1 MTGIIDV
8 GGGMKCAYSAGL
20 YDFFIENGI
29 AFDYYLGVSAGS
41 MNLLSYMAGEKGR
54 NIKMYRD
61 SASGDEY
68 LSVSNFLHTGAYMN
82 YAKVR
87 EDFYA
92 DSGSD
97 PFHFDR
103 FFGSTGRFTVSV
115 TEAESGDTVF
125 FDRAYMKNREQLLDV
140 ISASCCL
147 PLVSKPQTIDGKKYF
162 DGGLAEPIPFRRAFA
177 DGCDKLVVVMSTSVD
192 KKRERLPGMNLIGP
206 ALLRSYPNISSVM
219 EDRHAVYNY
228 MIRCLKEYEREH
240 KAMIF
245 SPDDIPGAFSLIKD
259 VDVINRLYENGIS
272 DAEKN
277 LDALI
282 GFLSTSA

>member
-8 GGGMKCAYSAGL
+8 GGGMKCAYSAGI
-20 YDFFIENGI
+20 YDFFMEHSIT
-29 AFDYYLGVSAGS
+29 FDYYLGVSAGS
-41 MNLLSYMAGEKGR
+41 MNLLSYMAGERGR

-61 SASGDEY
+61 SAVGDEY

-87 EDFYA
+87 EEVYS
-92 DSGSD
+92 DSGEN
-97 PFHFDR
+97 PFAYER
-103 FFGSTGRFTVSV
+103 FFHNKSQFVVSV
-115 TEAESGDTVF
+115 TEAESGNTQY
-125 FDRAYMKNREQLLDV
+125 FDRSQMKSRTELLDI

-147 PLVSKPQTIDGKKYF
+147 PLVSKPQMINEKAYF
-162 DGGLAEPIPFRRAFA
+162 DGGLAEPVPFRKAFD

-192 KKRERLPGMNLIGP
+192 KKRERLPGMNIVGP
-206 ALLRSYPNISSVM
+206 AMLRSYPNIASVM

-228 MIRCLKEYEREH
+228 MIRCLKEYARSG
-240 KAMIF
+240 KVMIF
-245 SPDDIPGAFSLIKD
+245 SPEDIPGAFSLIKD

-277 LDALI
+277 LEVLAE
-282 GFLSTSA
+282 FLK